1 MVRTVLVVG
10 ATGILGPAA
19 AAFTARGDDVIRI
32 SRSGRAGSIGV
43 DASDAQ
49 ALSEALADRSWDDA
63 LVYRPAVSDASL
75 AFVRAAT
82 PGRCVQVRTSAAA
95 DPALGI
101 LVIPRDTLQL
111 GWTGDPERRWHTP
124 AEVSCAALEVL
135 ADGRPRTLGAVR
147 PWNDRP

>member
-1 MVRTVLVVG
+1 VAKTVLVIG

-19 AAFTARGDDVIRI
+19 AAFTARGDDVIGV

-43 DASDAQ
+43 DAADAH
-49 ALSEALADRSWDDA
+49 ALSAALAERSWDDA

-75 AFVRAAT
+75 AFVRSAT

-147 PWNDRP
+147 PWSDRP